1 MNVNELT
8 FQEKLGQMMM
18 VGFNGTSIN
27 DRVRDLVLKYKVGGF
42 ILYRKNFNSYA
53 EMLKLIKDLKELN
66 KVNKVPLFI
75 AIDQEGGRVNRMP
88 NELLNL
94 PSAHLLAKSG
104 GEKLVKKAYSIIGD
118 ILYNSGINMNFA
130 PVFDIKRFS
139 DNHAIGDRAFG
150 ENKKDVTKYGIDA
163 MQELQRKNVISVIK
177 HFPGHGITTKD
188 SHFFLPIVEKSIEQ
202 IENVDMM
209 PFKIAIRNG
218 ADAVMVGHIVIKSI
232 SRTLPASLSRKF
244 IGKYLRQKLKF
255 KGVVITDDLK
265 MRAIRFIYGYKL
277 AVRQAFTSGSDII
290 LFRFSP
296 KDEKNA
302 IEQAYNMA
310 RSGVIKEYRVNRSVK
325 RILNLK
331 HKYGISDSQ
340 EFNGVD
346 IDAINEKIQRVKSDV
361 KKE

>member
-1 MNVNELT
+1 MNLNDLT

-18 VGFNGTSIN
+18 VGFEGKHVN
-27 DRVRDLVLKYKVGGF
+27 DRVKDLILKYKVGGV
-42 ILYRKNFNSYA
+42 ILYKKNYDSYE

-118 ILYNSGINMNFA
+118 ILYDSGINMNFA

-177 HFPGHGITTKD
+177 HFPGHGITKKD
-188 SHFFLPIVEKSIEQ
+188 SHFFLPIVEKDIEQ

-218 ADAVMVGHIVIKSI
+218 ADAVMVSHIVIKSV

-255 KGVVITDDLK
+255 KGLVITDDLK

-277 AVRQAFTSGSDII
+277 AVRQAFTSGSDIV
-290 LFRFSP
+290 LFRFTP

-302 IEQAYNMA
+302 IEQVYNMA
-310 RSGVIKEYRVNRSVK
+310 RSGVIKEYRVNRSTK

-331 HKYGISDSQ
+331 QKYSISDDVIY
-340 EFNGVD
+340 NGVD
-346 IDAINEKIQRVKSDV
+346 VENINEKIQEIRD
-361 KKE
+361 ETF